1 MTSRE
6 DNGVR
11 LLEYSGAFKLV
22 RRIANGGMAAVY
34 EAEQIGAAGF
44 AKRVALKV
52 IHPRLARQREWLQ
65 LFIDEAKLSANL
77 VHGNIVQIYQLG
89 EVDGK
94 YFIAMEY
101 IRGPTLRTMIDR
113 HREIATPIPLPL
125 AAYITSR
132 ICRALDFAHNFIAPD
147 GRRLDIV
154 HRDVAPGNVMAAWDG
169 HIKLAD
175 FGIAKANTS
184 FDLSAAGIRFVG
196 KKHYVSPEQALGLEV
211 DARSDIFSLGILL
224 FELLAMQPLFNEEVT
239 ELALDNIATGPP
251 PLFRHLLPHLPEPL
265 HEVLERALARE
276 PADRPTA
283 AEMGRALDHWCETQ
297 PSIPSPDRLQEHLAM
312 IFPDRFGH
320 LRTPTGAHDSTRFS
334 ALKPSLVRRG
344 SSWVKRFFRDQ
355 ASKAGNGKGETGNGT
370 AGNG

>member
-1 MTSRE
+1 VTGR
-6 DNGVR
+6 NGEEAR
-11 LLEYSGAFKLV
+11 LLEYTGAFKLV

-34 EAEQIGAAGF
+34 EAEQMGAAGF

-77 VHGNIVQIYQLG
+77 VHGNIIQIYQLG

-101 IRGPTLRTMIDR
+101 IRGPTLRMMIDR
-113 HREIATPIPLPL
+113 HRELETPIPLPL

-132 ICRALDFAHNFIAPD
+132 ICRALDFAHNFVAPD

-169 HIKLAD
+169 HIKLGD

-184 FDLSAAGIRFVG
+184 FDLSKAGIRFVG

-224 FELLAMQPLFNEEVT
+224 FELFAMQPLFNEEVT
-239 ELALDNIATGPP
+239 ELALDDIAAGPP
-251 PLFRHLLPHLPEPL
+251 PLLRNLLPNLPEPL
-265 HEVLERALARE
+265 FAILERALARE

-283 AEMGRALDHWCETQ
+283 AEMGRVLDQWCESQ
-297 PSIPSPDRLQEHLAM
+297 PTIPTPDRLQEHLAT
-312 IFPDRFGH
+312 IFPERFGH
-320 LRTPTGAHDSTRFS
+320 MRTPTGAHDSTKFS
-334 ALKPSLVRRG
+334 ALRPSFVRKGAGIVRR
-344 SSWVKRFFRDQ
+344 WVR
-355 ASKAGNGKGETGNGT
+355 GL
-370 AGNG
+370 

>member
-1 MTSRE
+1 MSGR
-6 DNGVR
+6 DHDDVA

-44 AKRVALKV
+44 SKRVALKV

-65 LFIDEAKLSANL
+65 MFIDEAKLSANL

-89 EVDGK
+89 KVDGK
-94 YFIAMEY
+94 YFITMEY
-101 IRGPTLRTMIDR
+101 IRGPTLRAMVDR
-113 HREIATPIPLPL
+113 HRDMQRPIPLPL

-132 ICRALDFAHNFIAPD
+132 VCRALDFAHNFVAPD

-154 HRDVAPGNVMAAWDG
+154 HRDVAPGNVIAAWDG

-184 FDLSAAGIRFVG
+184 FDLATAGIRFVG

-211 DARSDIFSLGILL
+211 DARSDIFSVGILF
-224 FELLAMQPLFNEEVT
+224 FELLAMEPLFNEEVT
-239 ELALDNIATGPP
+239 EIALDDIATGPP
-251 PLFRHLLPHLPEPL
+251 PPVRRLLPQLPGAL
-265 HEVLERALARE
+265 HDVLERALARE

-283 AEMGRALDHWCETQ
+283 AEMGRALDAWCETQ
-297 PSIPSPDRLQEHLAM
+297 PSIPTPDRLQEHLAS
-312 IFPDRFGH
+312 IFPDRFGPQ
-320 LRTPTGAHDSTRFS
+320 RTPTGTHDATRFS
-334 ALKPSLVRRG
+334 ALRPGLVRRSG
-344 SSWVKRFFRDQ
+344 GALRRLLL
-355 ASKAGNGKGETGNGT
+355 GNRESGIGNR
-370 AGNG
+370 